1 MFLFTYTQNK
11 IKIDLLFFIRKAH
24 YTQVKFYKI
33 ILKMLNNLILI
44 LGFTLATFIIAII
57 LYPLYIRLL
66 RKLKAG
72 KTIRSNTAT
81 WEKSE
86 IFAKLHEHKAWTP
99 TMWWGLFLLMM
110 LLMVWISWISQKLWR
125 TNYHL
130 WNRQETYIILFWF
143 FSMWLIGLIDDILNI
158 LNVWKVKWLNMRAKM
173 LGLILFSGWI
183 SYRFYHVL
191 WIDYINLAP
200 IFGTIHLWRWFPI
213 LTFIATI
220 FIVNAVNITDWLDW
234 LAGWLNIF
242 VLITFAVAL
251 FISQRY
257 LATTVL
263 WICISTLVAFM
274 FFNINPAKIFMGDS
288 GAFALWWLI
297 ASTAYLLNMSIW
309 IFIPAFIVFL
319 IFIID
324 LCTSGLQ
331 MFWKKVFHHKLFPIA
346 PFHHYLEYKWIKE
359 YTIVMYMWL
368 IQTILTV
375 TAIIVIF
382 WQFL

>member
-1 MFLFTYTQNK
+1 
-11 IKIDLLFFIRKAH
+11 
-24 YTQVKFYKI
+24 
-33 ILKMLNNLILI
+33 MLNNLIQI
-44 LGFTLATFIIAII
+44 LSFTLVTFVGAMI
-57 LYPLYIRLL
+57 LYPLYIKLL

-81 WEKSE
+81 WDKAV
-86 IFAKLHEHKAWTP
+86 IFSKLHEHKAWTP

-110 LLMVWISWISQKLWR
+110 VLMVWLSRILQKVWL
-125 TNYHL
+125 TNYYL

-143 FSMWLIGLIDDILNI
+143 FSMWLIWLIDDILNI
-158 LNVWKVKWLNMRAKM
+158 HNFGKVKWLNMRAKM
-173 LGLILFSGWI
+173 LGLILFSAWI
-183 SYRFYHVL
+183 SYWFYHVL
-191 WIDYINLAP
+191 WIDYINLSP
-200 IFGTIHLWRWFPI
+200 IFSNVIHLWRLFPI
-213 LTFIATI
+213 LTFISTI

-242 VLITFAVAL
+242 VLLTLAIAL

-274 FFNINPAKIFMGDS
+274 FFNINPAKIFMWDS
-288 GAFALWWLI
+288 WAFAQWWLI
-297 ASTAYLLNMSIW
+297 AATTFLLNMKIW
-309 IFIPAFIVFL
+309 IFIPACIVFL

-359 YTIVMYMWL
+359 YTIVMYMRL

-375 TAIIVIF
+375 IAIIVIF

>member
-1 MFLFTYTQNK
+1 
-11 IKIDLLFFIRKAH
+11 
-24 YTQVKFYKI
+24 
-33 ILKMLNNLILI
+33 MLNNLIQI
-44 LGFTLATFIIAII
+44 LSFTLATFVIAMA
-57 LYPLYIRLL
+57 LYPMYIKLL
-66 RKLKAG
+66 RKRKAG

-81 WEKSE
+81 WDKAV
-86 IFAKLHEHKAWTP
+86 IFSKLHEHKAWTP
-99 TMWWGLFLLMM
+99 TMGWWLFLFMM
-110 LLMVWISWISQKLWR
+110 LLMIGISWILQKTWV
-125 TNYHL
+125 TNYYL

-158 LNVWKVKWLNMRAKM
+158 RNVWKVKWLNMRTKM
-173 LGLILFSGWI
+173 LGLILFSWWI
-183 SYRFYHVL
+183 SYRFYRVL
-191 WIDYINLAP
+191 WIDYINLSP
-200 IFGTIHLWRWFPI
+200 LFGTIHLWRWFPI

-242 VLITFAVAL
+242 VLLTFAVAL

-274 FFNINPAKIFMGDS
+274 FFNINPARVFMGDS
-288 GAFALWWLI
+288 WAFCLWWLI
-297 ASTAYLLNMSIW
+297 AATTYLLNMSIG
-309 IFIPAFIVFL
+309 ILIPMIIVFL

-324 LCTSGLQ
+324 LCTSWLQ
-331 MFWKKVFHHKLFPIA
+331 MFRKKVFHHKLFPIA

-375 TAIIVIF
+375 SAIITIF
-382 WQFL
+382 RQFL

>member
-1 MFLFTYTQNK
+1 
-11 IKIDLLFFIRKAH
+11 
-24 YTQVKFYKI
+24 
-33 ILKMLNNLILI
+33 MLNNLILI
-44 LGFTLATFIIAII
+44 LSFTLATFVGAMI
-57 LYPLYIRLL
+57 LYPLYIKLL

-110 LLMVWISWISQKLWR
+110 LLMIWVSWISQKLWW

-143 FSMWLIGLIDDILNI
+143 FSMWLIWLIDDILNI
-158 LNVWKVKWLNMRAKM
+158 MNVWKVKWLNMRAKM

-183 SYRFYHVL
+183 SYWFYHVL

-200 IFGTIHLWRWFPI
+200 LFGTIHLWWWFPV

-263 WICISTLVAFM
+263 GICISTLVAFM
-274 FFNINPAKIFMGDS
+274 FFNINPAKVFMGDS
-288 GAFALWWLI
+288 WAFALWWLI

-309 IFIPAFIVFL
+309 ILIPATIVFL

-382 WQFL
+382 RQFL

>member
-1 MFLFTYTQNK
+1 M
-11 IKIDLLFFIRKAH
+11 IDK
-24 YTQVKFYKI
+24 
-33 ILKMLNNLILI
+33 LILI
-44 LGFTLATFIIAII
+44 LSFTLATFIISMLI
-57 LYPLYIRLL
+57 YPLYIKLL
-66 RKLKAG
+66 KKRKAG

-81 WEKSE
+81 GEKSE

-99 TMWWGLFLLMM
+99 TMWWWLFLLVMAV
-110 LLMVWISWISQKLWR
+110 MVWISFALQKAWII
-125 TNYHL
+125 TYYL

-143 FSMWLIGLIDDILNI
+143 FSMWLIWLVDDILNI
-158 LNVWKVKWLNMRAKM
+158 HNVWKVKGLSMRAKM
-173 LGLILFSGWI
+173 IWLILFSGWI

-191 WIDYINLAP
+191 WIDYINLSP
-200 IFGTIHLWRWFPI
+200 FFGIVHLWWWFPI

-234 LAGWLNIF
+234 LAWWLNIF
-242 VLITFAVAL
+242 VLLTFAVAL
-251 FISQRY
+251 FVAQRY

-263 WICISTLVAFM
+263 WICASTLIAFM
-274 FFNINPAKIFMGDS
+274 FFNINPAKVFMWDS
-288 GAFALWWLI
+288 WAFALGWLI

-309 IFIPAFIVFL
+309 IFIPAVIVFL

-324 LCTSGLQ
+324 LCTSWLQ

-368 IQTILTV
+368 IQTILAV
-375 TAIIVIF
+375 GAVVIIL
-382 WQFL
+382 WQFI

>member
-1 MFLFTYTQNK
+1 
-11 IKIDLLFFIRKAH
+11 
-24 YTQVKFYKI
+24 
-33 ILKMLNNLILI
+33 MLNNLILI
-44 LGFTLATFIIAII
+44 LSFTLVTFIGAII
-57 LYPLYIRLL
+57 LYPFYIRLL
-66 RKLKAG
+66 RRWKAW
-72 KTIRSNTAT
+72 KTIRSDSAT
-81 WEKSE
+81 WDKAV
-86 IFAKLHEHKAWTP
+86 IFSKLHEHKAWTP
-99 TMWWGLFLLMM
+99 TMGWGLFLLMM
-110 LLMVWISWISQKLWR
+110 LVMIGISIISQKLWW

-130 WNRQETYIILFWF
+130 RNRQETYIILFWF

-158 LNVWKVKWLNMRAKM
+158 RGVWKVKWLNMRAKM
-173 LGLILFSGWI
+173 FGLILFSGWI
-183 SYRFYHVL
+183 SYWFYHVL

-200 IFGTIHLWRWFPI
+200 VFGIIHLWRRFPI

-220 FIVNAVNITDWLDW
+220 FIVNAVNITDWLDG

-263 WICISTLVAFM
+263 GICISTLVAFM
-274 FFNINPAKIFMGDS
+274 FFNINPAKVFMWDS
-288 GAFALWWLI
+288 WAFCLWWLI
-297 ASTAYLLNMSIW
+297 AATAYLLNMSIW

-319 IFIID
+319 IFSID

-346 PFHHYLEYKWIKE
+346 PFHHFLEYKWVKE

-375 TAIIVIF
+375 VAIITIF
-382 WQFL
+382 RQFL

>member
-1 MFLFTYTQNK
+1 
-11 IKIDLLFFIRKAH
+11 
-24 YTQVKFYKI
+24 
-33 ILKMLNNLILI
+33 MLNNLIQI
-44 LGFTLATFIIAII
+44 LSFTLATFVITMA
-57 LYPLYIRLL
+57 LYPIYIKLL
-66 RKLKAG
+66 RKRKAG

-99 TMWWGLFLLMM
+99 TMWWWLFLLMM
-110 LLMVWISWISQKLWR
+110 VLMVFISRVFQKTWI
-125 TNYHL
+125 TNYYL

-158 LNVWKVKWLNMRAKM
+158 RNIGKVKWLNMRAKM

-183 SYRFYHVL
+183 SYWFYRVL

-200 IFGTIHLWRWFPI
+200 VFWIIHLWRWFPI

-263 WICISTLVAFM
+263 GICAATLVAFM
-274 FFNINPAKIFMGDS
+274 FFNINPAKIFMWDS
-288 GAFALWWLI
+288 WAFCLWWLI
-297 ASTAYLLNMSIW
+297 AATAYLLNMSIW
-309 IFIPAFIVFL
+309 IFIPACIVFL
-319 IFIID
+319 IFAID

-331 MFWKKVFHHKLFPIA
+331 MFRKKVFHHKLFPIA

-375 TAIIVIF
+375 TAIVVIF
-382 WQFL
+382 RQFL

>member
-1 MFLFTYTQNK
+1 
-11 IKIDLLFFIRKAH
+11 
-24 YTQVKFYKI
+24 
-33 ILKMLNNLILI
+33 MLNNLILI
-44 LGFTLATFIIAII
+44 LSFTLTTFVVAMI
-57 LYPLYIRLL
+57 LYPLYIKLL
-66 RKLKAG
+66 RRLKAG
-72 KTIRSNTAT
+72 KTIRSDTAT
-81 WEKSE
+81 WDKAV
-86 IFAKLHEHKAWTP
+86 IFSKLHEHKAWTP
-99 TMWWGLFLLMM
+99 TMWWWLFLLMM
-110 LLMVWISWISQKLWR
+110 VIMVAVSLVSQKLWW

-173 LGLILFSGWI
+173 LGLILFSWWI
-183 SYRFYHVL
+183 SYWFYHVL

-200 IFGTIHLWRWFPI
+200 LFGIIHLWWRFPI
-213 LTFIATI
+213 LTFIWTI

-234 LAGWLNIF
+234 LAGWLSVF

-263 WICISTLVAFM
+263 WICIATLVAFM
-274 FFNINPAKIFMGDS
+274 FFNINPAKIFMWDS
-288 GAFALWWLI
+288 WAFALWWLI

-309 IFIPAFIVFL
+309 ILIPASIVFL

-382 WQFL
+382 RQFL

>member
-1 MFLFTYTQNK
+1 
-11 IKIDLLFFIRKAH
+11 
-24 YTQVKFYKI
+24 
-33 ILKMLNNLILI
+33 MLNNLILI
-44 LGFTLATFIIAII
+44 LSFTLVTFIGAII
-57 LYPLYIRLL
+57 LYPLYIKLL

-72 KTIRSNTAT
+72 KTIRSDSAT
-81 WEKSE
+81 WDKAV
-86 IFAKLHEHKAWTP
+86 IFSKLHEHKAGTP

-110 LLMVWISWISQKLWR
+110 IVMVGISRISQKLWW

-158 LNVWKVKWLNMRAKM
+158 MNVWKVKWLNMRAKM

-183 SYRFYHVL
+183 SYWFYHVL

-200 IFGTIHLWRWFPI
+200 IFSNVIHLWRWFPV

-234 LAGWLNIF
+234 LAWWLNIF

-263 WICISTLVAFM
+263 GICISTLVAFM

-288 GAFALWWLI
+288 WAFALWWLI
-297 ASTAYLLNMSIW
+297 AATAYLLNMSIW
-309 IFIPAFIVFL
+309 IFIPATIVFL

-346 PFHHYLEYKWIKE
+346 PFHHYLEYKGVKE
-359 YTIVMYMWL
+359 YTIVMYMRL

-375 TAIIVIF
+375 TAIIAIF

>member
-1 MFLFTYTQNK
+1 
-11 IKIDLLFFIRKAH
+11 
-24 YTQVKFYKI
+24 
-33 ILKMLNNLILI
+33 MLSNLILI
-44 LGFTLATFIIAII
+44 LSFTLATFIIGIA

-66 RKLKAG
+66 KKRKAG
-72 KTIRSNTAT
+72 KTIRSDAAT
-81 WEKSE
+81 WDKAV

-110 LLMVWISWISQKLWR
+110 AVMVWISFLLQKAWVINHSLWDR
-125 TNYHL
+125 N
-130 WNRQETYIILFWF
+130 ETYIILFGF

-158 LNVWKVKWLNMRAKM
+158 HNVGKVKWLSMRAKM
-173 LGLILFSGWI
+173 IGLILFSAWI
-183 SYRFYHVL
+183 SYWFYRKL
-191 WIDYINLAP
+191 WIDYINLSP
-200 IFGTIHLWRWFPI
+200 LFWIVHLWRWFPI
-213 LTFIATI
+213 LTFISTI
-220 FIVNAVNITDWLDW
+220 FIVNAVNITDWLDG
-234 LAGWLNIF
+234 LAWWLNIF
-242 VLITFAVAL
+242 VLLTFAVAL

-263 WICISTLVAFM
+263 WVCAATLVAFM
-274 FFNINPAKIFMGDS
+274 FFNINPAKVFMWDS
-288 GAFALWWLI
+288 WAFCLWWLI
-297 ASTAYLLNMSIW
+297 ASTAYLLNMSIG
-309 IFIPAFIVFL
+309 IFIPAVIVFL

-346 PFHHYLEYKWIKE
+346 PFHHYLEYKWVKE

-382 WQFL
+382 WQFIY

>member
-1 MFLFTYTQNK
+1 
-11 IKIDLLFFIRKAH
+11 
-24 YTQVKFYKI
+24 
-33 ILKMLNNLILI
+33 MLNNLILI
-44 LGFTLATFIIAII
+44 LSFTLATFVITIMI
-57 LYPLYIRLL
+57 YPIYIKLL
-66 RKLKAG
+66 RKRKAG

-81 WEKSE
+81 GEKAE
-86 IFAKLHEHKAWTP
+86 IFSKLHKHKAGTP
-99 TMWWGLFLLMM
+99 TMGWWLFLLMM
-110 LLMVWISWISQKLWR
+110 IVMIWISRISHKLWR
-125 TNYHL
+125 TNYYL

-158 LNVWKVKWLNMRAKM
+158 RNVWKVKWLNMRAKM
-173 LGLILFSGWI
+173 FGLILFSAWI
-183 SYRFYHVL
+183 SYRFYQVL
-191 WIDYINLAP
+191 WIDYINLSP
-200 IFGTIHLWRWFPI
+200 VFGIIHLWWWFPI

-234 LAGWLNIF
+234 LAWWLNIF
-242 VLITFAVAL
+242 VLLTFAVAL

-263 WICISTLVAFM
+263 GICAATLVAFM

-288 GAFALWWLI
+288 GAFCLWWLI
-297 ASTAYLLNMSIW
+297 AATTYLLNMSIW
-309 IFIPAFIVFL
+309 IFIPACIVFL

-331 MFWKKVFHHKLFPIA
+331 MFWKKVFKHKLFPIA

-375 TAIIVIF
+375 TAIVVIF